1 MTECILVGAEKELL
15 VYLWILRGVYQ
26 SHTDC
31 ETDGIIWP
39 LVLVLMIFLLKM
51 SCHVAFVIFTVVLE
65 TMEENGARGFSGSQL
80 DFDKNVNVM

>member
-51 SCHVAFVIFTVVLE
+51 SVSCRFCYFHSCPGNRGGKAAHAALVAPNLILIK
-65 TMEENGARGFSGSQL
+65 M
-80 DFDKNVNVM
+80 